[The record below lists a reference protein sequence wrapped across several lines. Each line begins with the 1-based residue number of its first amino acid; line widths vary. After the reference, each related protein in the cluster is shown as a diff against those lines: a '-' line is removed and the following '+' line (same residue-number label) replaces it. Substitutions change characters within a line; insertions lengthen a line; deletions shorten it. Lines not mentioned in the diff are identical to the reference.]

1 MNLTSWILALVP
13 SLTRQILLSLGMGLM
28 TITGISVAWS
38 QVQSAI
44 LSDIGSLPSSVL
56 GLAGLCGAGDAI
68 GIMLG
73 AIVARVTLSAL
84 INSSRIIGLSK

>member
-1 MNLTSWILALVP
+1 MNLTSWILALAP
-13 SLTRQILLSLGMGLM
+13 SLIRQILLSLGMGIM

-44 LSDIGSLPSSVL
+44 LSDIGSLPASVM

-73 AIVARVTLSAL
+73 AIVARVTLAAL
-84 INSSRIIGLSK
+84 INSSRIIGLAR